1 MVTTTERF
9 AKISVVGLGYVGLP
23 TAAVFADH
31 GIEVIGVDVNPRIVV
46 TINRGRV
53 HIVEK
58 DLESLVQRVV
68 AKGTLRA
75 AIKPSPADAFIVAV
89 PTPFKD
95 GHIPDVDFVEAA
107 TRAAA
112 PVLEPGNLLILES
125 TSPVGTTEAMSRWLA
140 DERPDLTFPHQRG
153 DAADVQMAYCP
164 ERVLP
169 GNTLHELVHN
179 DRVIGGMT
187 PRCAARAAALYQTFV
202 TGDCLLTN
210 ARTAELAKLAENS
223 FRDVN
228 IAFANELSLI
238 CQRLQIDVWELISLT
253 NRHPRVKILQPG
265 PGVGGHCIAVD
276 PWFIVHSAPDE
287 ARLIHLSRIVNDEMP
302 HRVVARIKRDAARLS
317 NPIIA
322 CLGLS
327 YKADIDDLR
336 ESPAMEIVRELA
348 TAKVGSLLAVEPHI
362 TSLPQSLVDLGVQL
376 ATLPVALNKADVIV
390 LLVNHRVFAHVGC
403 ERLRGKIVIDTRGVW
418 KLTDEQPQ
426 VMRNV
431 A

>member
-1 MVTTTERF
+1 MSTTERF
-9 AKISVVGLGYVGLP
+9 ASISVVGLGYVGLP
-23 TAAVFADH
+23 TAAVFASR
-31 GIEVIGVDVNPRIVV
+31 GVEVLGVDVNPRIVD

-58 DLESLVQRVV
+58 DLEGLVQRVV

-75 AIKPSPADAFIVAV
+75 ATRPNQSQAFIIAV

-95 GHIPDVDFVEAA
+95 NHVPDVDFVEAA
-107 TRAAA
+107 ARTIA
-112 PVLEPGNLLILES
+112 PALVKGNLIVLES

-140 DERPDLTFPHQRG
+140 QERTDLTFPHQQG
-153 DAADVQMAYCP
+153 ETADVQIAYCP

-169 GNTLHELVHN
+169 GNTLEELVKN

-187 PRCAARAAALYQTFV
+187 PYCARRAAALYRIFV
-202 TGDCLLTN
+202 EGECLLTN

-228 IAFANELSLI
+228 IAFANELSLVS
-238 CQRLQIDVWELISLT
+238 QKLGVDVWELIALT

-276 PWFIVHSAPDE
+276 PWFIVHSAPEE
-287 ARLIHLSRIVNDEMP
+287 ARIINLARRVNDEMP
-302 HRVVARIKRDAARLS
+302 RRVVARIKEQAARFRD
-317 NPIIA
+317 PVIG

-336 ESPAMEIVRELA
+336 ESPAVEIVKELA
-348 TAKVGSLLAVEPHI
+348 HDKVGTILAVEPHV
-362 TSLPQSLVDLGVQL
+362 TALPAPLTQLGVELSSLPAVLH
-376 ATLPVALNKADVIV
+376 KANIVV
-390 LLVNHRVFAHVGC
+390 LLVNHRTFAHIDF
-403 ERLRGKIVIDTRGVW
+403 ERLQGKVVIDTRGMW
-418 KLTDEQPQ
+418 RLSEMREQLK
-426 VMRNV
+426 RTV